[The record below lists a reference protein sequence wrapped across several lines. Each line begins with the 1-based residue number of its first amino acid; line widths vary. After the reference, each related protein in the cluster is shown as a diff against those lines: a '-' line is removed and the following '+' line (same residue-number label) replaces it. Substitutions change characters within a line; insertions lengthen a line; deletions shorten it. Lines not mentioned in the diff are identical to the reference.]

1 VKPIRTGAV
10 FLACA
15 TLGGV
20 MLPVSFTLM
29 WAFGVP
35 ALLLPPLAFMIAGGL
50 AGATIDDGP
59 SKGVVRLAWAF
70 AAVGISALTFGMITH
85 FAEAGRVLFSGG
97 GAFLIGFGL
106 AGVVAG
112 VGGVSGKRAAA
123 VVLAFALG
131 GLLGASAAVS
141 VRLFAHWN
149 SLNSAALGAI
159 VGLGAAGVFMA
170 WFARPRGAA

>member
-1 VKPIRTGAV
+1 MRPIRTGAV

-29 WAFGVP
+29 WVFGVP
-35 ALLLPPLAFMIAGGL
+35 ALLVPPLAFMIAGGL
-50 AGATIDDGP
+50 AGATIDDGR

-70 AAVGISALTFGMITH
+70 ATVGISALTFAVITH
-85 FAEAGRVLFSGG
+85 FAEAGRVLFRGG

-112 VGGVSGKRAAA
+112 VGGVSGKRTAAI
-123 VVLAFALG
+123 VLAFVFG
-131 GLLGASAAVS
+131 GVFGASAAVS
-141 VRLFAHWN
+141 VRLFAHW
-149 SLNSAALGAI
+149 SSPNSAALGAI
-159 VGLGAAGVFMA
+159 VGLGAAGVFLS
-170 WFARPRGAA
+170 WLGERPEVS